1 MRRSLLFIL
10 ACIAITAQAQTESIK
25 TKASEKPVFSAP
37 LKNNW
42 FIGGGV
48 GVSSL
53 FGDYDMDAP
62 DGRLSNLTPNLSVQ
76 VGKWV
81 TPHLGFRWKV
91 GGATLKGYNPASVM
105 PGSID
110 GITKTITYLDSHLD
124 LMYSITGD
132 QTLRPWNFSLFA
144 GMGGVAVNRK
154 SYSAFTIPRHFYM
167 LYKAGA
173 IASYNLKPGLSVFGE
188 LEGSFVPDLF
198 DGVVAGDW
206 FHDFYLT
213 PSVGLTY
220 RFKGTYRGFE
230 TGLSAGEINDMN
242 DKINNLNASNQEL
255 SKQKVSLEKDN
266 ISLKKDLATAQ
277 VKVAEKTTEAA
288 AAAVS
293 AAGWIN
299 GSKIILGGVVK
310 FDTDKSVCQAG
321 EEAKIAEAAAEL
333 KKQKDVVIEL
343 GGYASKEGN
352 NWYNMMLSNKRAK
365 FVAGLLKSKYDV
377 PASQIEIIPYGI
389 SKNPMTDDGKNKV
402 VVFFLKKK

>member
-1 MRRSLLFIL
+1 
-10 ACIAITAQAQTESIK
+10 
-25 TKASEKPVFSAP
+25 
-37 LKNNW
+37 
-42 FIGGGV
+42 
-48 GVSSL
+48 
-53 FGDYDMDAP
+53 
-62 DGRLSNLTPNLSVQ
+62 
-76 VGKWV
+76 
-81 TPHLGFRWKV
+81 
-91 GGATLKGYNPASVM
+91 
-105 PGSID
+105 
-110 GITKTITYLDSHLD
+110 
-124 LMYSITGD
+124 
-132 QTLRPWNFSLFA
+132 
-144 GMGGVAVNRK
+144 
-154 SYSAFTIPRHFYM
+154 M

-173 IASYNLKPGLSVFGE
+173 IASYNLNAGLSVFGE
-188 LEGSFVPDLF
+188 LEGSYVPDQF
-198 DGVVAGDW
+198 DGVVSGDW

-220 RFKGTYRGFE
+220 RFKGSYRGFE
-230 TGLSAGEINDMN
+230 TGLSAGEITDMN

-266 ISLKKDLATAQ
+266 ISLKKDLATVQ
-277 VKVAEKTTEAA
+277 SKIAEKSAEAVTTAA
-288 AAAVS
+288 D
-293 AAGWIN
+293 WIK

-365 FVAGLLKSKYDV
+365 FVAELLKSKYDV
-377 PASQIEIIPYGI
+377 PASQIEIVPYGV